1 MTNNK
6 LPNSAVDSTKA
17 IAYQFLI
24 ALDIAFSLEE
34 EQKLWIEKY
43 GDVSIS
49 NDSQIEVKLLSKPL
63 SDNNIA
69 FWNTIKNWL
78 DENFQHHH
86 YKSLVLSTTQSVGS
100 KSIFNQ
106 WGSSNVRKRY
116 SNLKN
121 LWVKAEQKFK
131 KNQVKNSNH
140 KPNDVLVIQRKI
152 FDKKDAQLKEILPKI
167 VIASDALNYEDKWQE
182 MVRKYAR
189 GIPSEN
195 QQLFIQALI
204 GFLISPQ
211 EKDGWEITNSKF
223 TEEVQRITHLYQN
236 GQHTFPQI
244 KKITKLEHK
253 EYADKLFVQKINE
266 ISHDEVLIEAINDY
280 VYANAI
286 IWKELKG
293 LQKSYDYYLEYQNQ
307 LKRKHKS
314 KYREK
319 CAELKLNI
327 HHDIAICS
335 QIFYDQLMSEDPQLL
350 SPYTSTPVDFRNGV
364 YHILADEMEGNINWK
379 LKR

>member
-1 MTNNK
+1 MINNK

-17 IAYQFLI
+17 VAYQFLI
-24 ALDIAFSLEE
+24 ALDIAFSLEQ

-43 GDVSIS
+43 GDVTIS
-49 NDSQIEVKLLSKPL
+49 EDSQIEVKHLSKPL

-78 DENFQHHH
+78 DNRFEHHH

-106 WGSSNVRKRY
+106 WGSSDVEKRY
-116 SNLKN
+116 SDLKN
-121 LWVKAEQKFK
+121 LWITAEQKFK
-131 KNQVKNSNH
+131 KNQVTNSH
-140 KPNDVLVIQRKI
+140 YKLSDLIAIQREI
-152 FDKKDAQLKEILPKI
+152 FNKKDAELKEILPKI
-167 VIASDALNYEDKWQE
+167 VIASDALNYENKWQE

-189 GIPSEN
+189 GMPSEN

-204 GFLISPQ
+204 GFLISPPV
-211 EKDGWEITNSKF
+211 KDGWEITNSKF
-223 TEEVQRITHLYQN
+223 TEEVQKITRLYQN

-244 KKITKLEHK
+244 KKTTELDHK
-253 EYADKLFVQKINE
+253 EYADKLFVKKINE
-266 ISHDEVLIEAINDY
+266 ISHHEVLIEAINDY
-280 VYANAI
+280 FYANAI
-286 IWKELKG
+286 ILKELKG
-293 LQKSYDYYLEYQNQ
+293 LQKNYDYYLEYRNQ
-307 LKRKHKS
+307 LKRKHNS

>member
-1 MTNNK
+1 MKNNK

-17 IAYQFLI
+17 VAYQFLI
-24 ALDIAFSLEE
+24 ALDIAFSLEQ

-43 GDVSIS
+43 GDVTIS
-49 NDSQIEVKLLSKPL
+49 EDSQIEVKHLSKPL

-78 DENFQHHH
+78 DNRFEHHH

-106 WGSSNVRKRY
+106 WGSSDVEKRY
-116 SNLKN
+116 SDLKN
-121 LWVKAEQKFK
+121 LWITAEQKFK
-131 KNQVKNSNH
+131 KSQVTNSH
-140 KPNDVLVIQRKI
+140 YKLSDLLAIQREI
-152 FDKKDAQLKEILPKI
+152 FNKKDAELKEILPKI
-167 VIASDALNYEDKWQE
+167 VIASDALNYENKWQE

-189 GIPSEN
+189 GMPSEN

-204 GFLISPQ
+204 GFLISPSV
-211 EKDGWEITNSKF
+211 KDGWEITNSKF
-223 TEEVQRITHLYQN
+223 TEEVQKITSLYQN

-244 KKITKLEHK
+244 KKTTELDHK
-253 EYADKLFVQKINE
+253 EYADKLFVKKINE
-266 ISHDEVLIEAINDY
+266 ISHHEVLIEAINDY

-286 IWKELKG
+286 ILKELKG
-293 LQKSYDYYLEYQNQ
+293 FQKSYDYYLEYQNQ
-307 LKRKHKS
+307 LKRKHNS